1 MAATIMQYLIHINI
15 YKHIALALLS
25 VFGSIVILTLTM
37 QHGAGMTPDSVVY
50 ISVARN
56 LADNNNFLT
65 YNGSDLILQPPLYP
79 VILASIKKLTSI
91 DPQISAGYLNAVL
104 FGLIIYLSGLFL
116 LKYLNSF
123 TLILLGTISV
133 LISYALVQTSLMTL
147 SEPLFILLILF
158 FLYYLDKFR
167 SKQDY
172 MSLFL
177 LSIWASLACLT
188 RYTGVILILTGMI
201 FILLQ
206 KKSNLKEKFLH
217 SIIFILIT
225 LLPISSWIIRNYL
238 ISGTPLGQRAE
249 SSYSLFQNLGFFYDT
264 LLPWYLPANSIFT
277 YLILFT
283 FLSAGWIL
291 FKTNYDKPFYIKI
304 IDKIFPS
311 MLFVLFYSCI
321 IIISST
327 TTAYDRISDRLLS
340 PIYIPAVF
348 ILFFTL
354 DKILT
359 WLSMYFNKYA
369 VFIFLTI
376 GIISLLR
383 FPLHNTLYILE
394 EFRMQSGVGYN
405 SSLWNNSKTIEF
417 LLRHKMLGNRYTLY
431 SNEPEAVYALTN
443 LKIEYSPAK
452 TFYNSPQL
460 LNADQNKINILMNTK
475 YGYLI
480 WFNKA
485 DRNFLFTIEELQ
497 KNFDMTEV
505 ESFDDGEIYIFN

>member
-1 MAATIMQYLIHINI
+1 MAATIMQYL
-15 YKHIALALLS
+15 KHNVLALLG

-56 LADNNNFLT
+56 LADSNNFLT
-65 YNGSDLILQPPLYP
+65 YNGKDLVLQPPLYP
-79 VILASIKKLTSI
+79 VILALIKKLTSI
-91 DPQISAGYLNAVL
+91 DPQISTSYFNAVL
-104 FGLIIYLSGLFL
+104 FGLIIYLSGLLL
-116 LKYLNSF
+116 LKNLNSF
-123 TLILLGTISV
+123 TLVLLGTVSV
-133 LISYALVQTSLMTL
+133 LISYAIVQTSLMTL

-158 FLYYLDKFR
+158 FFYYLDKFR

-172 MSLFL
+172 TSLFL

-201 FILLQ
+201 FILIQQ
-206 KKSNLKEKFLH
+206 KRNLKEKFSQSL
-217 SIIFILIT
+217 IFILIT
-225 LLPISSWIIRNYL
+225 VLPIGIWIIRNYF
-238 ISGTPLGQRAE
+238 ISQTLTGQRAE
-249 SSYSLFQNLGFFYDT
+249 SSYSLSQNLGFFYDT
-264 LLPWYLPANSIFT
+264 LFPWYLPANSIIT
-277 YLILFT
+277 YLILLT
-283 FLSAGWIL
+283 FLSAAWIL
-291 FKTNYDKPFYIKI
+291 FKTNYDKQFNFKK

-311 MLFVLFYSCI
+311 VLFVLFYSCI

-369 VFIFLTI
+369 VCIFLTI
-376 GIISLLR
+376 GIVSLLR
-383 FPLHNTLYILE
+383 FPLHNTLYIID

-417 LLRHKMLGNRYTLY
+417 LLKHKMLGNRYTLY

-460 LNADQNKINILMNTK
+460 INVDQNKINILADTK
-475 YGYLI
+475 NGCLI
-480 WFNKA
+480 WFTKT
-485 DRNFLFTIEELQ
+485 DRVFLFTIEELQ
-497 KNFDMTEV
+497 KKFDMTKV
-505 ESFDDGEIYIFN
+505 TSFDDGEIYTFN